1 MLEVALGES
10 TSKKW
15 QKVTKAL
22 GQTYMQDKAA
32 FTQASLDVMLSILNI
47 STSKYEELA
56 AVMHQMYRALKDSI
70 QAKDLVQPLF
80 VRHIEAAFK
89 LTRPTKKKTIMPKA
103 FAWLEVLIKEAPSEY
118 FKQALENKVMPVK
131 LIRYIFHTC
140 MQLISGILEDT
151 KDKQLYED
159 ESIRVRAVSIASQI
173 YERAN
178 FLGMVT

>member
-1 MLEVALGES
+1 VLELALSET

-15 QKVTKAL
+15 QKSIKIL
-22 GQTYMQDKAA
+22 GQTYLIDAVG

-56 AVMHQMYRALKDSI
+56 TVMHQMYRALKETI

-103 FAWLEVLIKEAPSEY
+103 FAWLEVLIKEAPPEY
-118 FKQALENKVMPVK
+118 FKLALENKVQPVN

-140 MQLISGILEDT
+140 MQLISGIMEDN

-159 ESIRVRAVSIASQI
+159 DSIRVRAVSIASHI
-173 YERAN
+173 FERAN
-178 FLGMVT
+178 

>member
-1 MLEVALGES
+1 MKVLELALSES

-15 QKVTKAL
+15 QKPIKAL
-22 GQTYMQDKAA
+22 GLTYLQDPVA
-32 FTQASLDVMLSILNI
+32 FTQTSLDVMLSILNI

-56 AVMHQMYRALKDSI
+56 TVMHQMYRALKETI
-70 QAKDLVQPLF
+70 PAKDLVQPLF

-103 FAWLEVLIKEAPSEY
+103 FAWLEVLIKEAPPEY
-118 FKQALENKVMPVK
+118 FRLALENKLRPEN

-140 MQLISGILEDT
+140 MQLISGIMEDA

-159 ESIRVRAVSIASQI
+159 DSIRVRAVSIASHI
-173 YERAN
+173 FERAN
-178 FLGMVT
+178 